1 MGQAYPAITSTGA
14 SHREPAIM
22 QARLVRFGAIEIEGE
37 RFERDVTIDRGRV
50 GKRRKKASQS
60 LRDRYG
66 HTPLSLL
73 EPIPWDCRRL
83 IVGTGADGALPVD
96 PDVVAEAHRRGVE
109 LVAVPTVEACAL
121 LADADL
127 ETTNAILHVTC

>member
-1 MGQAYPAITSTGA
+1 MK
-14 SHREPAIM
+14 
-22 QARLVRFGAIEIEGE
+22 ARLVRFGVIELDGE
-37 RFERDVTIDRGRV
+37 RFERDVVIERGRV
-50 GKRRKKASQS
+50 AKRHKKASQP

-83 IVGTGADGALPVD
+83 IVGTGADGALPID
-96 PDVVAEAHRRGVE
+96 PDVIVEARRRGVKV
-109 LVAVPTVEACAL
+109 VALPTEEACAL